1 MEDFSVIFTAATL
14 DGIDVYN
21 DGIDDTKKIITFQTN
36 DLKSINDSSVL
47 TYEVTNNA
55 ANYDAEVTVNCKVKN
70 NTEAKYTSIKNELEN
85 NETIVKAKESLNLI
99 IALNKTATEEVK
111 EEYVCTLEFNAVERN
126 ELGSY
131 KGQTEWL
138 LIILVVNKLLL
149 LQ

>member
-1 MEDFSVIFTAATL
+1 M
-14 DGIDVYN
+14 
-21 DGIDDTKKIITFQTN
+21 
-36 DLKSINDSSVL
+36 
-47 TYEVTNNA
+47 
-55 ANYDAEVTVNCKVKN
+55 TVNCKVKN

-85 NETIVKAKESLNLI
+85 NETIVKAKESLNGTLI

-126 ELGSY
+126 ELDSY